1 MNKSIF
7 RLNHVATVLFFQC
20 IVSLLFTRP
29 GIASEVYIKTDD
41 NEIGQGIFRQR
52 GSECLIITPSH
63 VIENAFK
70 IDVTLADKQ
79 NFSAEMIESFPGDI
93 SVLRF
98 KHSDS
103 IHCKTINFSN
113 DTQLDALL
121 EAEQHGELR
130 TMLADGSI
138 RIIPVNII
146 GYDKFR
152 HIHVTPQDSSINFVK
167 GESGSPL
174 YIAGH
179 FSGVLLSVKDHVG
192 IILRSDALWQTVS
205 LFFNDALKNKNKN
218 ISPKKSEGIPDK
230 PGNKPIIAN
239 EQEFNGVIAKSA
251 VVEHT
256 IRLEGNSPVRLS
268 FLPTG
273 DNELFNV
280 EILDSARRVVFQNT
294 KKGFSGSDSVKIPFT
309 PPSSDTYSIFILG
322 TKGEGKYA
330 FKVTPI
336 TYNGYL
342 RGESNTLNIG
352 GSAVQGTIAQGAV
365 AEYRVLLE
373 ENSPVRL
380 HLPATEDQVRYSL
393 DILDMTG
400 KSVYRDSSKQ
410 HSATDSV
417 NLPFTPPKNGVYL
430 VRLKGTEGE
439 GTYSLQLLPIA
450 SNAQLRGEANVLSLS
465 GQTTEGVI
473 AQGTVA
479 EYQINLDAMHPV
491 RFYFGASGD
500 PGQYNVEIVDST
512 GVAVYINP
520 SKRYRGTETFIIP
533 FTAPKKDTY
542 ILRIHGVDGECKYS
556 LTVQD
561 GSRT

>member
-1 MNKSIF
+1 MNNSIF
-7 RLNHVATVLFFQC
+7 RFNHVAIVLFFQC
-20 IVSLLFTRP
+20 IASLVLTRP
-29 GIASEVYIKTDD
+29 GMASDVFIKTDD

-52 GSECLIITPSH
+52 GSECLIITPLH

-98 KHSDS
+98 KHNDS
-103 IHCKTINFSN
+103 IRCKYLNQSN
-113 DTQLDALL
+113 ETQLDTLL
-121 EAEQHGELR
+121 EVEQHGELR

-152 HIHVTPQDSSINFVK
+152 NIHVTPQDSSINFVK

-174 YIAGH
+174 FIAGY
-179 FSGVLLSVKDHVG
+179 FSGVLLSVKNNVG
-192 IILRSDALWQTVS
+192 IILRSDALSQTVS
-205 LFFNDALKNKNKN
+205 LFFNDALKNKTQS
-218 ISPKKSEGIPDK
+218 IFRKKSEGIPDK
-230 PGNKPIIAN
+230 PVKKTIAAN
-239 EQEFNGVIAKSA
+239 EQEFSGVIAKSA
-251 VVEHT
+251 VAEHT

-268 FLPTG
+268 FFPTG

-280 EILDSARRVVFQNT
+280 EILDSERKIVFQN
-294 KKGFSGSDSVKIPFT
+294 KKRAFSGSDSVKIPFT
-309 PPSSDTYSIFILG
+309 PPHNDTYSIFILG

-330 FKVTPI
+330 FKVAPI
-336 TYNGYL
+336 TYNTYL
-342 RGESNTLNIG
+342 RGESNALDIG
-352 GSAVQGTIAQGAV
+352 GSTVQGTIAQGAV
-365 AEYRVLLE
+365 AEYRVFLE

-400 KSVYRDSSKQ
+400 KSLYRNSSKQ
-410 HSATDSV
+410 YSATDSV
-417 NLPFTPPKNGVYL
+417 NLPFTPPKDGEYL

-439 GTYSLQLLPIA
+439 GTYFIQLLPIA
-450 SNAQLRGEANVLSLS
+450 SNSQLRGKENVLSITD
-465 GQTTEGVI
+465 GAAEGVI
-473 AQGTVA
+473 AQGAVA
-479 EYQINLDAMHPV
+479 EYQINLEAMRPI
-491 RFYFGASGD
+491 RFYFAASGD
-500 PGQYNVEIVDST
+500 PGQYNVEVVDST

-520 SKRYRGTETFIIP
+520 SKRYSGTETFVIP

-542 ILRIHGVDGECKYS
+542 IIRIHGIDGECKY
-556 LTVQD
+556 LFTVQD
-561 GSRT
+561 GTRT